1 MDEKN
6 VGALLVGSDL
16 VHAGDLA
23 LSQHKDPHGGKF
35 MPHRIAGFLL
45 SFLDKVQGWK
55 GLEQHDLY
63 IRIWPRLLKPVA
75 HKSEFVMP
83 FTNYSRINW
92 NNI

>member
-23 LSQHKDPHGGKF
+23 LSQHKDPHDGKF

-45 SFLDKVQGWK
+45 SFLDKVRG
-55 GLEQHDLY
+55 
-63 IRIWPRLLKPVA
+63 
-75 HKSEFVMP
+75 
-83 FTNYSRINW
+83 
-92 NNI
+92 